1 MKKCCRDIGLL
12 FIMATLSVVPA
23 FLIVFI
29 SMETFRDHHLSW
41 VMGVSGTA
49 YFTQLL
55 RLLVTKIAADKHLQS
70 DPVPQVSKDGRT
82 KCSTTT
88 KSECQ

>member
-12 FIMATLSVVPA
+12 FIMAMLSVVPA

-41 VMGVSGTA
+41 VMGVLGTA
-49 YFTQLL
+49 DITQLL
-55 RLLVTKIAADKHLQS
+55 RLLVTKIAAEKHLQV
-70 DPVPQVSKDGRT
+70 DPPAPVSRDGRT
-82 KCSTTT
+82 KCSSS
-88 KSECQ
+88 KSELQ